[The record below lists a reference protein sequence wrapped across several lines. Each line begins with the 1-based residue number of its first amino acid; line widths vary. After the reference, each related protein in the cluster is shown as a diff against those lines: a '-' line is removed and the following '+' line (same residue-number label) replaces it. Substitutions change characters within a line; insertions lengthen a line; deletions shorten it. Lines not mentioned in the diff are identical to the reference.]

1 MVTIYNGKAEET
13 LDHVRYQRFAEKV
26 AGQTY
31 IPSSAPNLTT
41 NVSCSKNFTASV
53 CITKYNSG
61 KGAGNEL
68 VPEEWGWRES
78 EGSLVPVATNL
89 LPAPEDL
96 LTVHQYI

>member
-26 AGQTY
+26 ARHTSQVQPQTL
-31 IPSSAPNLTT
+31 PPTT
-41 NVSCSKNFTASV
+41 AAAKFHSLRV
-53 CITKYNSG
+53 YYQLQQW

-78 EGSLVPVATNL
+78 EGSLVPVGM
-89 LPAPEDL
+89 EGE
-96 LTVHQYI
+96 